1 MSNLKLEFEEEK
13 IRNIESLEEK
23 SKEINKL
30 KEFSLSS
37 NRQNIE
43 FEEINFKNQNM
54 ANDLERALQQVAALK
69 AENQTLRAELKNLE
83 GKYEKKSEKYASL
96 EKDIRSENDKRIK
109 ALESEIYK
117 FQIENSELQLKLE
130 YEGKQKKDRTA
141 ELKQEDEGE
150 SLKELIELLKMDK
163 EEQAETIRE
172 MTQREKER
180 ESAMKI
186 QNESIRRL
194 EG

>member
-83 GKYEKKSEKYASL
+83 GKYEKKSEKYVSL

-141 ELKQEDEGE
+141 EPKQADEGE

-172 MTQREKER
+172 MAQREKER